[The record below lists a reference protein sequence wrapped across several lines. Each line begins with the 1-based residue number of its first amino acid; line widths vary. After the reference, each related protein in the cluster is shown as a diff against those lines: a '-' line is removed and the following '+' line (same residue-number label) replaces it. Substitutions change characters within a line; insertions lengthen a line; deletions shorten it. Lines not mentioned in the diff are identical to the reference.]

1 MVLQQ
6 CDYYFAEACVKE
18 AFDECIALLFD
29 ELTMNEAMNL
39 SNNVK
44 SHELNEQLDEYSESD
59 VFVDCSNLKEQIESI
74 FEAFDVKIESI
85 LLYDSEIKNRIRDL
99 EQDLIQNSDV
109 EFQKRSITIY
119 CDKNSR
125 KETLFFV
132 HYAQHLSLE
141 LSDPADF
148 SSEKI
153 LQYEDFDYSEL
164 ESYIDDYFAE
174 SKIIKS
180 YILDHYDSDENTFD
194 IYYKISRI
202 LDFF

>member
-6 CDYYFAEACVKE
+6 VDYYFAEQCVKD
-18 AFDECIALLFD
+18 AFDECIAFLFD
-29 ELTMNEAMNL
+29 ELMMNEAMNL

-44 SHELNEQLDEYSESD
+44 SHELNEQKEEYSDSD
-59 VFVDCSNLKEQIESI
+59 VFVDCSNLKETIESI

-125 KETLFFV
+125 KELLFFV
-132 HYAQHLSLE
+132 HYTRHLSLE

-153 LQYEDFDYSEL
+153 LQYDDFE
-164 ESYIDDYFAE
+164 
-174 SKIIKS
+174 
-180 YILDHYDSDENTFD
+180 
-194 IYYKISRI
+194 
-202 LDFF
+202 